1 MTVKELKEKLNEYDD
16 NIPVMVV
23 YYESEFTDQVELK
36 VELMIA
42 QEREKYIGPYD
53 IADDIGET
61 RKSFPVLT
69 IGEK

>member
-23 YYESEFTDQVELK
+23 YYESGYTDQIKLK
-36 VELMIA
+36 VELMVA
-42 QEREKYIGPYD
+42 EKRERYIGPYD
-53 IADDIGET
+53 IADSIGET

-69 IGEK
+69 IEE